1 MKSSTLLLGVSS
13 LALTSF
19 AFPTVNQNQNRFEIR
34 DSLADENKPQAIKDA
49 FTHAWK
55 GYLKYAYPL
64 DELKPVSNKG
74 TNPLNGWGAT
84 PVDALSTAIIMG
96 LPDVVNAILDHVAKI
111 NFSKTDDMCS
121 LFETTIRYLGGM
133 LSGYDLLKD
142 SAMGVDPKKVDVLL
156 KKATELA
163 DVLKFAFDTES
174 GVPYNNLNITAQE
187 GDGSTNNGLA
197 TTGTLVLEWTRLSD
211 LTKKD
216 EYAKLAQRAEAHL
229 LDPQPKSNEVFPGLI
244 GGSINIKTG
253 KFEGASAS
261 WEGGDDSFYE
271 YLIKMYIYDRS
282 AFGKYKDRWVL
293 AAKSTMEKLKSSP
306 IGHPDTTF
314 IGSWS
319 NGALAKSSQHLAC
332 FAGGNFILGG
342 RELNRPEFT
351 QFGLKLVDG
360 CHKTYSNTVT
370 KIGPESFGWDVKK
383 VPESQA
389 EFFAKS
395 GFYLNSAGYV
405 LRPEVI
411 ESIYYAYRVTGN
423 KKYQRWIWDAFVA
436 INEVTKTDSG
446 FSSIS
451 NVNAANG
458 GSKTDSQPSFFF
470 AETMKY
476 VYLAHSEE
484 ADWQISRGGKDKFVF
499 NTEAHPFRVLVRL
512 SPADPAETAARG
524 LPHSPI
530 EQGKRPGKSQER
542 GFRPVARVSF
552 STVNITTLSITM
564 SVVIWGV
571 ARRNHITED
580 GATNDEKKG
589 RGTGYKQGMEGADVD
604 RPTWSRAS
612 SRREFLR
619 TYKACM
625 SCRQRKAKCELGGNN
640 DRGIPPGPPCLR
652 CRREQRN
659 CLFSEDRAWAR
670 KKKKESG
677 NTSVPEPSTPF
688 ATSGQIPGGDGD
700 AEEGNQVSMNQSSHD
715 GFYSVSNA
723 GDMDTPSS
731 SGHHAHNIPG
741 AAAGAS
747 NSNTSTA
754 SGHTSMH
761 FDPVGR
767 AAPATP
773 ANMSST
779 GSLSPVLTS
788 STNNN
793 MNRREYRGSSSD
805 RHHHAGAQ
813 SNNSHGLHN
822 SVMRTVVS
830 SGNDA
835 LNILFQAAAQEQDNN
850 MVDDEPNDHRQSI
863 SKEGGADAGDDS
875 NSGPGAGAGTAQDRS
890 YSQQHQKAQSHA
902 GVRAYD
908 TPAST
913 TSYGVSPVSDPATL
927 SHVEPDVLAV
937 WDQCRFVK
945 MGWFSSRE
953 AVTYVDM
960 FFKNMAPLSPI
971 LTDFYSHH
979 RNHFWLITQEPV
991 LCCTILMISSR
1002 YHTLPGVGG
1011 ASRGF
1016 FIHQRLWQHCQHLI
1030 MRVMLGQEKGSKA
1043 KTRTVGTIEALL
1055 VMSEWHP
1062 RSLHFPPESDGWDS
1076 DLMMDNTTERHD
1088 STSPDSSVSASSRW
1102 LEDVIEP
1109 ARRSDRMSWMLLG
1122 SGLTLAHELGIFD
1135 TDDSRARSLISS
1147 PEMENQGFPL
1157 DETISFPRH
1166 RIRQLLYVFINQ
1178 LASRLGCMSLM
1189 PQSLNHSVVAPLMQN
1204 NSIDEWQ
1211 TFMNSWIELTKLAKS
1226 VTDMFFPSATFTRQ
1240 QLHSGRYIGLLD
1252 HFRPLLSQW
1261 RQKHLDTKHL
1271 SRPFCDMI
1279 FIEYQFVR
1287 VYTNSIGMQAVVER
1301 VLNESDPDVVMED
1314 VRQANMDEI
1323 DYEFIQEVI
1332 DGSCSLLQKVI
1343 SLAESGALRFSP
1355 VRIFLRITS
1364 SSIFLLKA
1372 LSLGVRNAKLQE
1384 SLDILT
1390 RSIQALRSSSLDD
1403 IHLASR
1409 YATLLDSLLSRLRR
1423 SFVLSNKNPKVSRTT
1438 TRPSSVTPLPKAQNA
1453 SPANQPPQPSP
1464 QQPQQQQQQQQQ
1476 QLPHPLQQAQMQQ
1489 YSPSGIPG
1497 PVPMNASMDVT
1508 NNPVF
1513 DDPISSLNDISADD
1527 WLSLPFD
1534 PSMAPFGDGGNQA
1547 WSGFE
1552 GANLNFIWNLPS

>member
-1 MKSSTLLLGVSS
+1 
-13 LALTSF
+13 
-19 AFPTVNQNQNRFEIR
+19 
-34 DSLADENKPQAIKDA
+34 
-49 FTHAWK
+49 
-55 GYLKYAYPL
+55 
-64 DELKPVSNKG
+64 
-74 TNPLNGWGAT
+74 
-84 PVDALSTAIIMG
+84 
-96 LPDVVNAILDHVAKI
+96 
-111 NFSKTDDMCS
+111 
-121 LFETTIRYLGGM
+121 
-133 LSGYDLLKD
+133 
-142 SAMGVDPKKVDVLL
+142 
-156 KKATELA
+156 
-163 DVLKFAFDTES
+163 
-174 GVPYNNLNITAQE
+174 
-187 GDGSTNNGLA
+187 
-197 TTGTLVLEWTRLSD
+197 
-211 LTKKD
+211 
-216 EYAKLAQRAEAHL
+216 
-229 LDPQPKSNEVFPGLI
+229 
-244 GGSINIKTG
+244 
-253 KFEGASAS
+253 
-261 WEGGDDSFYE
+261 
-271 YLIKMYIYDRS
+271 
-282 AFGKYKDRWVL
+282 
-293 AAKSTMEKLKSSP
+293 
-306 IGHPDTTF
+306 
-314 IGSWS
+314 
-319 NGALAKSSQHLAC
+319 
-332 FAGGNFILGG
+332 
-342 RELNRPEFT
+342 
-351 QFGLKLVDG
+351 
-360 CHKTYSNTVT
+360 
-370 KIGPESFGWDVKK
+370 
-383 VPESQA
+383 
-389 EFFAKS
+389 
-395 GFYLNSAGYV
+395 
-405 LRPEVI
+405 
-411 ESIYYAYRVTGN
+411 
-423 KKYQRWIWDAFVA
+423 
-436 INEVTKTDSG
+436 
-446 FSSIS
+446 
-451 NVNAANG
+451 
-458 GSKTDSQPSFFF
+458 
-470 AETMKY
+470 
-476 VYLAHSEE
+476 
-484 ADWQISRGGKDKFVF
+484 
-499 NTEAHPFRVLVRL
+499 
-512 SPADPAETAARG
+512 
-524 LPHSPI
+524 
-530 EQGKRPGKSQER
+530 
-542 GFRPVARVSF
+542 
-552 STVNITTLSITM
+552 
-564 SVVIWGV
+564 
-571 ARRNHITED
+571 
-580 GATNDEKKG
+580 
-589 RGTGYKQGMEGADVD
+589 MEGAEVE

-659 CLFSEDRAWAR
+659 CQFSEDRAWAR
-670 KKKKESG
+670 KKKKAPFSTTTAATTT
-677 NTSVPEPSTPF
+677 NTTN
-688 ATSGQIPGGDGD
+688 AGAGQIAGAD
-700 AEEGNQVSMNQSSHD
+700 ADTEEANQVNQSAHD
-715 GFYSVSNA
+715 GLYSVSNA
-723 GDMDTPSS
+723 GDTPSS
-731 SGHHAHNIPG
+731 TGHHFHNIPG
-741 AAAGAS
+741 AAGGAP

-788 STNNN
+788 STTNNAH
-793 MNRREYRGSSSD
+793 RRDYRGSSSD
-805 RHHHAGAQ
+805 RLHAGAQ
-813 SNNSHGLHN
+813 SSSSHGLHT

-835 LNILFQAAAQEQDNN
+835 LNILFQAAAQEQDNE
-850 MVDDEPNDHRQSI
+850 MIDIESTDRRPSI
-863 SKEGGADAGDDS
+863 SKEGGAWDD
-875 NSGPGAGAGTAQDRS
+875 
-890 YSQQHQKAQSHA
+890 SHA
-902 GVRAYD
+902 GIRTYD
-908 TPAST
+908 TPTST
-913 TSYGVSPVSDPATL
+913 TSYGGSPTSDPTQL

-971 LTDFYSHH
+971 LSHFYSHH
-979 RNHFWLITQEPV
+979 RNHYWLISQEPV

-1076 DLMMDNTTERHD
+1076 DLMMDNTPEHHD

-1135 TDDSRARSLISS
+1135 TDDSRAKSLISS
-1147 PEMENQGFPL
+1147 PEGEHQGFPVE
-1157 DETISFPRH
+1157 ETMNFPRH

-1189 PQSLNHSVVAPLMQN
+1189 PQSLNHSIVAPSSLN
-1204 NSIDEWQ
+1204 TGIDEWQ

-1261 RQKHLDTKHL
+1261 RQKHLDSKHL
-1271 SRPFCDMI
+1271 SRPFGDMI

-1301 VLNESDPDVVMED
+1301 VLNESDPDVVMDD

-1332 DGSCSLLQKVI
+1332 DGSCSLLQKVTT
-1343 SLAESGALRFSP
+1343 LAENGALRFSP

-1390 RSIQALRSSSLDD
+1390 KSIQALRSSSLDD

-1423 SFVLSNKNPKVSRTT
+1423 SFVLSNKNPKVSRST
-1438 TRPSSVTPLPKAQNA
+1438 TRPSSVTPLSKTQNA
-1453 SPANQPPQPSP
+1453 SPATQGLQASP

-1476 QLPHPLQQAQMQQ
+1476 QLPHPLQQTQVQQ
-1489 YSPSGIPG
+1489 YSPGGVGSA
-1497 PVPMNASMDVT
+1497 PMNSSMDVS

-1513 DDPISSLNDISADD
+1513 EDPISSLNDISADD

-1552 GANLNFIWNLPS
+1552 GANLNFIWNLPL

>member
-1 MKSSTLLLGVSS
+1 
-13 LALTSF
+13 
-19 AFPTVNQNQNRFEIR
+19 
-34 DSLADENKPQAIKDA
+34 
-49 FTHAWK
+49 
-55 GYLKYAYPL
+55 
-64 DELKPVSNKG
+64 
-74 TNPLNGWGAT
+74 
-84 PVDALSTAIIMG
+84 
-96 LPDVVNAILDHVAKI
+96 
-111 NFSKTDDMCS
+111 
-121 LFETTIRYLGGM
+121 
-133 LSGYDLLKD
+133 
-142 SAMGVDPKKVDVLL
+142 
-156 KKATELA
+156 
-163 DVLKFAFDTES
+163 
-174 GVPYNNLNITAQE
+174 
-187 GDGSTNNGLA
+187 
-197 TTGTLVLEWTRLSD
+197 
-211 LTKKD
+211 
-216 EYAKLAQRAEAHL
+216 
-229 LDPQPKSNEVFPGLI
+229 
-244 GGSINIKTG
+244 
-253 KFEGASAS
+253 
-261 WEGGDDSFYE
+261 
-271 YLIKMYIYDRS
+271 
-282 AFGKYKDRWVL
+282 
-293 AAKSTMEKLKSSP
+293 
-306 IGHPDTTF
+306 
-314 IGSWS
+314 
-319 NGALAKSSQHLAC
+319 
-332 FAGGNFILGG
+332 
-342 RELNRPEFT
+342 
-351 QFGLKLVDG
+351 
-360 CHKTYSNTVT
+360 
-370 KIGPESFGWDVKK
+370 
-383 VPESQA
+383 
-389 EFFAKS
+389 
-395 GFYLNSAGYV
+395 
-405 LRPEVI
+405 
-411 ESIYYAYRVTGN
+411 
-423 KKYQRWIWDAFVA
+423 
-436 INEVTKTDSG
+436 
-446 FSSIS
+446 
-451 NVNAANG
+451 
-458 GSKTDSQPSFFF
+458 
-470 AETMKY
+470 
-476 VYLAHSEE
+476 
-484 ADWQISRGGKDKFVF
+484 
-499 NTEAHPFRVLVRL
+499 
-512 SPADPAETAARG
+512 
-524 LPHSPI
+524 
-530 EQGKRPGKSQER
+530 
-542 GFRPVARVSF
+542 
-552 STVNITTLSITM
+552 
-564 SVVIWGV
+564 
-571 ARRNHITED
+571 
-580 GATNDEKKG
+580 
-589 RGTGYKQGMEGADVD
+589 MEGAEVE

-659 CLFSEDRAWAR
+659 CQFSEDRAWAR
-670 KKKKESG
+670 KKKKDTTT
-677 NTSVPEPSTPF
+677 NTSAPETSAPFSTTTA
-688 ATSGQIPGGDGD
+688 ATTTNATNAGAGQIAGAD
-700 AEEGNQVSMNQSSHD
+700 ADTEEANQVNQSVHD
-715 GFYSVSNA
+715 ALYSVSNA
-723 GDMDTPSS
+723 GDTPSS
-731 SGHHAHNIPG
+731 TGHHAHNIPG
-741 AAAGAS
+741 AAGGAP

-788 STNNN
+788 STTNNVH
-793 MNRREYRGSSSD
+793 RREYRGSSSD
-805 RHHHAGAQ
+805 RLHAGAQ
-813 SNNSHGLHN
+813 SSSSHGLHT

-835 LNILFQAAAQEQDNN
+835 LNILFQAAAQEQDNE
-850 MVDDEPNDHRQSI
+850 MIDVDTDRRPSV
-863 SKEGGADAGDDS
+863 SKEGGAGDDVNGS
-875 NSGPGAGAGTAQDRS
+875 ATAGTGTGQERP
-890 YSQQHQKAQSHA
+890 YSQHQKTQSHA
-902 GVRAYD
+902 GIRTYD
-908 TPAST
+908 TPTST
-913 TSYGVSPVSDPATL
+913 TSYGGSPTSDPTQL

-971 LTDFYSHH
+971 LSHFYSHH
-979 RNHFWLITQEPV
+979 RNHYWLISQEPV

-1076 DLMMDNTTERHD
+1076 DLMMDNTPEHHD

-1135 TDDSRARSLISS
+1135 TDDSRAKSLISS
-1147 PEMENQGFPL
+1147 PEGELQGFPVE
-1157 DETISFPRH
+1157 ETMNFPRH

-1189 PQSLNHSVVAPLMQN
+1189 PQSLNHSIVAPSSLN
-1204 NSIDEWQ
+1204 TGIDEWQ

-1261 RQKHLDTKHL
+1261 RQKHLDSKHL
-1271 SRPFCDMI
+1271 SRPFGDMI

-1301 VLNESDPDVVMED
+1301 VLNESDPDVVMDD

-1332 DGSCSLLQKVI
+1332 DGSCSLLQKVTT
-1343 SLAESGALRFSP
+1343 LAENGALRFSP

-1390 RSIQALRSSSLDD
+1390 KSIQALRSSSLDD

-1423 SFVLSNKNPKVSRTT
+1423 SFVLSNKNPKVSRST
-1438 TRPSSVTPLPKAQNA
+1438 TRPSSVTPLPKAQNT
-1453 SPANQPPQPSP
+1453 SPATQGLQASP
-1464 QQPQQQQQQQQQ
+1464 QQPQQQQQQQ
-1476 QLPHPLQQAQMQQ
+1476 QLPHPLQQAQVQQ
-1489 YSPSGIPG
+1489 YSPGGIG
-1497 PVPMNASMDVT
+1497 SAPMNSSMDVS

-1513 DDPISSLNDISADD
+1513 EDPISSLNDISADD

>member
-1 MKSSTLLLGVSS
+1 
-13 LALTSF
+13 
-19 AFPTVNQNQNRFEIR
+19 
-34 DSLADENKPQAIKDA
+34 
-49 FTHAWK
+49 
-55 GYLKYAYPL
+55 
-64 DELKPVSNKG
+64 
-74 TNPLNGWGAT
+74 
-84 PVDALSTAIIMG
+84 
-96 LPDVVNAILDHVAKI
+96 
-111 NFSKTDDMCS
+111 
-121 LFETTIRYLGGM
+121 
-133 LSGYDLLKD
+133 
-142 SAMGVDPKKVDVLL
+142 
-156 KKATELA
+156 
-163 DVLKFAFDTES
+163 
-174 GVPYNNLNITAQE
+174 
-187 GDGSTNNGLA
+187 
-197 TTGTLVLEWTRLSD
+197 
-211 LTKKD
+211 
-216 EYAKLAQRAEAHL
+216 
-229 LDPQPKSNEVFPGLI
+229 
-244 GGSINIKTG
+244 
-253 KFEGASAS
+253 
-261 WEGGDDSFYE
+261 
-271 YLIKMYIYDRS
+271 
-282 AFGKYKDRWVL
+282 
-293 AAKSTMEKLKSSP
+293 
-306 IGHPDTTF
+306 
-314 IGSWS
+314 
-319 NGALAKSSQHLAC
+319 
-332 FAGGNFILGG
+332 
-342 RELNRPEFT
+342 
-351 QFGLKLVDG
+351 
-360 CHKTYSNTVT
+360 
-370 KIGPESFGWDVKK
+370 
-383 VPESQA
+383 
-389 EFFAKS
+389 
-395 GFYLNSAGYV
+395 
-405 LRPEVI
+405 
-411 ESIYYAYRVTGN
+411 
-423 KKYQRWIWDAFVA
+423 
-436 INEVTKTDSG
+436 
-446 FSSIS
+446 
-451 NVNAANG
+451 
-458 GSKTDSQPSFFF
+458 
-470 AETMKY
+470 
-476 VYLAHSEE
+476 
-484 ADWQISRGGKDKFVF
+484 
-499 NTEAHPFRVLVRL
+499 
-512 SPADPAETAARG
+512 
-524 LPHSPI
+524 
-530 EQGKRPGKSQER
+530 
-542 GFRPVARVSF
+542 
-552 STVNITTLSITM
+552 
-564 SVVIWGV
+564 
-571 ARRNHITED
+571 
-580 GATNDEKKG
+580 
-589 RGTGYKQGMEGADVD
+589 MEGAEVE

-659 CLFSEDRAWAR
+659 CQFSEDRAWAR
-670 KKKKESG
+670 KKKKDSTT
-677 NTSVPEPSTPF
+677 NTSAPETSATFSTTTA
-688 ATSGQIPGGDGD
+688 ATTTNAANAGAGQIAGAD
-700 AEEGNQVSMNQSSHD
+700 ADTEEANQVNQSAHD
-715 GFYSVSNA
+715 GLYSVSNA
-723 GDMDTPSS
+723 GDTPSS
-731 SGHHAHNIPG
+731 TGHHAHNIPG
-741 AAAGAS
+741 ATGGAP

-767 AAPATP
+767 TAPATP

-788 STNNN
+788 SATNNVH
-793 MNRREYRGSSSD
+793 RRDYRGSSSD
-805 RHHHAGAQ
+805 RLHAGAQ
-813 SNNSHGLHN
+813 SSSSHGLHT

-835 LNILFQAAAQEQDNN
+835 LNILFQAAAQEQDNE
-850 MVDDEPNDHRQSI
+850 MIDVESTDRRPSI
-863 SKEGGADAGDDS
+863 SKEGGTGDDVNGS
-875 NSGPGAGAGTAQDRS
+875 AGAGTGTGQERP
-890 YSQQHQKAQSHA
+890 YSQHQKTQSHA
-902 GVRAYD
+902 GVRTYD
-908 TPAST
+908 TPTST
-913 TSYGVSPVSDPATL
+913 ISYGGFPTSDPTQL

-971 LTDFYSHH
+971 LSHFYSHH
-979 RNHFWLITQEPV
+979 RNHYWLISQEPV

-1076 DLMMDNTTERHD
+1076 DLMMDNTPEHHD

-1135 TDDSRARSLISS
+1135 TDDSRAKSLISS
-1147 PEMENQGFPL
+1147 PEGEHHGFPVE
-1157 DETISFPRH
+1157 ETMNFPRH

-1189 PQSLNHSVVAPLMQN
+1189 PQSLNHSIVAPSSLN
-1204 NSIDEWQ
+1204 TGIDEWQ

-1261 RQKHLDTKHL
+1261 RQKHLDSKHL
-1271 SRPFCDMI
+1271 SRPFVDMI

-1301 VLNESDPDVVMED
+1301 VLNESDPDVVMDD

-1332 DGSCSLLQKVI
+1332 DGSCNLLQKVTT
-1343 SLAESGALRFSP
+1343 LAENGALRFSP

-1390 RSIQALRSSSLDD
+1390 KSIQALRSSSLDD

-1423 SFVLSNKNPKVSRTT
+1423 SFVLSNKNPKVSRST
-1438 TRPSSVTPLPKAQNA
+1438 TRPSSVTPLPKNQNA
-1453 SPANQPPQPSP
+1453 SPATQGLQASP
-1464 QQPQQQQQQQQQ
+1464 QQPQQQQQQQQ
-1476 QLPHPLQQAQMQQ
+1476 QLPHPLQQTQVQ
-1489 YSPSGIPG
+1489 YSPEGVGSA
-1497 PVPMNASMDVT
+1497 PMNSSMDVS

-1513 DDPISSLNDISADD
+1513 EDPISSLNDISADD

-1534 PSMAPFGDGGNQA
+1534 PSMAPFGDGNNQA

>member
-1 MKSSTLLLGVSS
+1 
-13 LALTSF
+13 
-19 AFPTVNQNQNRFEIR
+19 
-34 DSLADENKPQAIKDA
+34 
-49 FTHAWK
+49 
-55 GYLKYAYPL
+55 
-64 DELKPVSNKG
+64 
-74 TNPLNGWGAT
+74 
-84 PVDALSTAIIMG
+84 
-96 LPDVVNAILDHVAKI
+96 
-111 NFSKTDDMCS
+111 
-121 LFETTIRYLGGM
+121 
-133 LSGYDLLKD
+133 
-142 SAMGVDPKKVDVLL
+142 
-156 KKATELA
+156 
-163 DVLKFAFDTES
+163 
-174 GVPYNNLNITAQE
+174 
-187 GDGSTNNGLA
+187 
-197 TTGTLVLEWTRLSD
+197 
-211 LTKKD
+211 
-216 EYAKLAQRAEAHL
+216 
-229 LDPQPKSNEVFPGLI
+229 
-244 GGSINIKTG
+244 
-253 KFEGASAS
+253 
-261 WEGGDDSFYE
+261 
-271 YLIKMYIYDRS
+271 
-282 AFGKYKDRWVL
+282 
-293 AAKSTMEKLKSSP
+293 
-306 IGHPDTTF
+306 
-314 IGSWS
+314 
-319 NGALAKSSQHLAC
+319 
-332 FAGGNFILGG
+332 
-342 RELNRPEFT
+342 
-351 QFGLKLVDG
+351 
-360 CHKTYSNTVT
+360 
-370 KIGPESFGWDVKK
+370 
-383 VPESQA
+383 
-389 EFFAKS
+389 
-395 GFYLNSAGYV
+395 
-405 LRPEVI
+405 
-411 ESIYYAYRVTGN
+411 
-423 KKYQRWIWDAFVA
+423 
-436 INEVTKTDSG
+436 
-446 FSSIS
+446 
-451 NVNAANG
+451 
-458 GSKTDSQPSFFF
+458 
-470 AETMKY
+470 
-476 VYLAHSEE
+476 
-484 ADWQISRGGKDKFVF
+484 
-499 NTEAHPFRVLVRL
+499 
-512 SPADPAETAARG
+512 
-524 LPHSPI
+524 
-530 EQGKRPGKSQER
+530 
-542 GFRPVARVSF
+542 
-552 STVNITTLSITM
+552 
-564 SVVIWGV
+564 
-571 ARRNHITED
+571 
-580 GATNDEKKG
+580 
-589 RGTGYKQGMEGADVD
+589 MEGAEAE

-659 CLFSEDRAWAR
+659 CQFSEDRAWAR
-670 KKKKESG
+670 KKKK
-677 NTSVPEPSTPF
+677 
-688 ATSGQIPGGDGD
+688 AD
-700 AEEGNQVSMNQSSHD
+700 ANADVEETNQPNQSAHD
-715 GFYSVSNA
+715 GLYSISNA
-723 GDMDTPSS
+723 GDTPSS
-731 SGHHAHNIPG
+731 TGHHAHNISGTVGG
-741 AAAGAS
+741 AP

-761 FDPVGR
+761 FDHAGR

-779 GSLSPVLTS
+779 GSLSP
-788 STNNN
+788 
-793 MNRREYRGSSSD
+793 YRGGSSD
-805 RHHHAGAQ
+805 RHHAGAQ
-813 SNNSHGLHN
+813 SSSSHGLHN

-835 LNILFQAAAQEQDNN
+835 LNILFQAAAQEQDNE
-850 MVDDEPNDHRQSI
+850 MMDVESTDRQPSI
-863 SKEGGADAGDDS
+863 SKDGGAGDDS
-875 NSGPGAGAGTAQDRS
+875 
-890 YSQQHQKAQSHA
+890 HA
-902 GVRAYD
+902 GMRTYD
-908 TPAST
+908 TPTST
-913 TSYGVSPVSDPATL
+913 TSYGGSPTSDPTHL
-927 SHVEPDVLAV
+927 SHVEPEVLAV

-971 LTDFYSHH
+971 LSHFYSHH
-979 RNHFWLITQEPV
+979 RNHYWLISQEPV

-1076 DLMMDNTTERHD
+1076 DLMMDTMPEHHD

-1147 PEMENQGFPL
+1147 PEGENRGFPVE
-1157 DETISFPRH
+1157 ETMNFPRH

-1189 PQSLNHSVVAPLMQN
+1189 PQSLNHSIVAPSSLN
-1204 NSIDEWQ
+1204 TGIDEWQ

-1301 VLNESDPDVVMED
+1301 VLNESDPDVVMDD

-1332 DGSCSLLQKVI
+1332 DGSCSLLQKVTT
-1343 SLAESGALRFSP
+1343 LAENGALRFSP

-1390 RSIQALRSSSLDD
+1390 KSIQALRSSSLDD

-1423 SFVLSNKNPKVSRTT
+1423 SFVLSNKNPKVSRST
-1438 TRPSSVTPLPKAQNA
+1438 TRPSSVTPLPKTQNP
-1453 SPANQPPQPSP
+1453 SPATQGLQASP
-1464 QQPQQQQQQQQQ
+1464 QQPQQQQQQQQ
-1476 QLPHPLQQAQMQQ
+1476 QLPHPLQQTQVQQ
-1489 YSPSGIPG
+1489 YSPGEVSS
-1497 PVPMNASMDVT
+1497 VPMNSSLDVS

-1513 DDPISSLNDISADD
+1513 EDPISSLNDISADD